1 MKGES
6 GTFTSQH
13 SKIVIFFVQV
23 VSLLFII
30 TRESRINRDDERCL
44 KEVISPGKPSTER
57 QTPSVSK
64 CVHSIRKFMPFHR
77 GALCCAAGI
86 VPHKVT
92 LAFRSLS
99 ATSVN
104 AVCAEKRLAWCAIRS
119 KPRKERRKRRKNACS
134 SELCSMQAQIGSLE
148 SSQSG
153 VGEKET

>member
-6 GTFTSQH
+6 VTITSQH
-13 SKIVIFFVQV
+13 SKIVIFFVQD

-44 KEVISPGKPSTER
+44 KEAISPAKPSTKR
-57 QTPSVSK
+57 QTPYVSK

-77 GALCCAAGI
+77 GALCCAARI

-92 LAFRSLS
+92 LASRSLS

-119 KPRKERRKRRKNACS
+119 KPRKEWWKRRKNACS
-134 SELCSMQAQIGSLE
+134 SELCSMQAQIGSHE
-148 SSQSG
+148 SSRSG
-153 VGEKET
+153 VKKRET

>member
-13 SKIVIFFVQV
+13 SKIVIFFV
-23 VSLLFII
+23 
-30 TRESRINRDDERCL
+30 RESRINRDDERCL
-44 KEVISPGKPSTER
+44 KEVISPAKPFTER
-57 QTPSVSK
+57 QTPCVSK

-77 GALCCAAGI
+77 GALCCTTGI

-92 LAFRSLS
+92 LAFRPLLP
-99 ATSVN
+99 TSVN

-119 KPRKERRKRRKNACS
+119 KPRKERRKNACS

-148 SSQSG
+148 SSRSG
-153 VGEKET
+153 VKKKET